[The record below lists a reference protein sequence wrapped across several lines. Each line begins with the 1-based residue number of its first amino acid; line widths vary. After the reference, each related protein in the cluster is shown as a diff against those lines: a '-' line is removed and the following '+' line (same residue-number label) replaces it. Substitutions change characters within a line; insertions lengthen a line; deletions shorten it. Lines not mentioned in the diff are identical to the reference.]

1 MPQET
6 AQTNESVV
14 EETIESPA
22 IAEKQD
28 KEVDEESAEV
38 NEEKFE
44 DEGAEESSKQS
55 KEENAKFAK
64 ERREREK
71 ARKEKQEQELESK
84 RQQELEKVRF
94 EATKKAL
101 GGVNPYT
108 KAKLEDDYDLQEY
121 FTMKEMEEKGL
132 DPIQDYSKYIKES
145 RRNQDKQQTLEA
157 EKKSKEEWIAMDR
170 DDFADKYPDVDLNEL
185 VKDEMF
191 KKFAYGKVGN
201 VSMAQIYESYTE
213 LKADIQK
220 EAKAIAARLV
230 ANQQSS
236 PGKLDSASDEESFY
250 TEEQLRK
257 LSREDVRRNW
267 DKVVAS
273 EKRLRK
279 ET

>member
-14 EETIESPA
+14 EKTIESPA

-157 EKKSKEEWIAMDR
+157 EKKSKEEWIAKDR
-170 DDFADKYPDVDLNEL
+170 DEFADKYPDVDLNEL

-201 VSMAQIYESYTE
+201 VSMAQIYEGYLDMKSE
-213 LKADIQK
+213 IDK
-220 EAKAIAARLV
+220 EVKKQTARLV
-230 ANQQSS
+230 ANQKSS
-236 PGKLDSASDEESFY
+236 PGALKDNSEVEPSWTIDDIKKMSPEEVHKNY
-250 TEEQLRK
+250 DK
-257 LSREDVRRNW
+257 IMKILS
-267 DKVVAS
+267 KKGGA
-273 EKRLRK
+273 
-279 ET
+279 